1 MRIVTSWLHR
11 SLAVAVEW
19 MWLAVGLVPE
29 QVNTTADIKHAFV
42 CGETLGSSNTQ
53 QLRQRNKVGEGRK
66 KSFIKYQL
74 EFEDALKLVD
84 KVQPLS
90 LATH

>member
-1 MRIVTSWLHR
+1 
-11 SLAVAVEW
+11 

-29 QVNTTADIKHAFV
+29 KVNTTSDIKHAFV
-42 CGETLGSSNTQ
+42 FGETLGSSNTQ
-53 QLRQRNKVGEGRK
+53 QLWQRNKVGEGRK
-66 KSFIKYQL
+66 ESFIKYQL
-74 EFEDALKLVD
+74 QFEDALKLVD